1 VVSAILSPAG
11 THVGATYTSKDPA
24 FEVLVS
30 GERWTG
36 EIENGD
42 AGSLAV
48 GAGVEVVSVE
58 GNHVVV
64 KEVRPV
70 SQGADD
76 LKNESSGE

>member
-1 VVSAILSPAG
+1 M
-11 THVGATYTSKDPA
+11 
-24 FEVLVS
+24 S

-48 GAGVEVVSVE
+48 GSGVEVVSVE